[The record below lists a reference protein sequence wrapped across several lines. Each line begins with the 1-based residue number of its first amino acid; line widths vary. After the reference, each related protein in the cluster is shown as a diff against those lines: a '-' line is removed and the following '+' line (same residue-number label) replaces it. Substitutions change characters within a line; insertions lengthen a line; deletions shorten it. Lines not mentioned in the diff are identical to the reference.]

1 MAVEIRVPQMGE
13 SIVEAT
19 VGKWL
24 KREGERVTAGE
35 AVIELETE
43 KVNVEVPAPQDGTLG
58 RILKQEGDNVS
69 VGEVLGTIAEGATQE
84 QPSQKPSEP
93 QAQPS
98 QATGPAPSA
107 RAQEV
112 ERPAPAEEAEET
124 QVTPVARNLAK
135 KFGIDLSKVNG
146 KGRGGRITQEDIE
159 EYIATT
165 LQRSQA
171 QPETVLPLAKGELEG
186 VTKGEP
192 EGVSEAREAPPRAA
206 PPREAAP
213 TRRGA
218 ARHEERVR
226 LSRRRRTIAQRLV
239 EAHQTAAMTTTF
251 NEIDMSAVMELRRRR
266 REAFRQRHG
275 VDLGFMSFFVKAVVG
290 ALKAFPN
297 VNSEL
302 DGDELVM
309 KYYYDIGIAVGS
321 EEGLVVPILR
331 DADKKSFAQVEEAIG
346 EMVKRTRER
355 SLTLEELQGGT
366 FTITNGGVFGSLLS
380 TPLLNPPQVGIL
392 GMHRIM
398 ERPVIVDGQIVPR
411 PMMYVALTYDHR
423 VVDGAEAVQFLVR
436 VKELVEDPSRLLL
449 EV

>member
-35 AVIELETE
+35 PVIELETE

-58 RILKQEGDNVS
+58 RILKREGDNVS
-69 VGEVLGTIAEGATQE
+69 VGELLGTIAEGAAQA
-84 QPSQKPSEP
+84 QPSQQPPEP

-98 QATGPAPSA
+98 QTTGQAPSA
-107 RAQEV
+107 RAE
-112 ERPAPAEEAEET
+112 EAAPTSGGAEEAEEA

-135 KFGIDLSKVNG
+135 KFGIDLSKING

-159 EYIATT
+159 EYIAST

-171 QPETVLPLAKGELEG
+171 QAQPSAPPEPVLPL
-186 VTKGEP
+186 TKGEP
-192 EGVSEAREAPPRAA
+192 EGVREAPPRAA
-206 PPREAAP
+206 PPREAP
-213 TRRGA
+213 VGPRA
-218 ARHEERVR
+218 ARYEERVR

-239 EAHQTAAMTTTF
+239 EAHQTAAMTTTY
-251 NEIDMSAVMELRRRR
+251 NEIDMSAVIELRRRR

-275 VDLGFMSFFVKAVVG
+275 VDLGFMSFFVKAAVG

-321 EEGLVVPILR
+321 DEGLVVPVLR
-331 DADKKSFAQVEEAIG
+331 DADKKSFAQIEEAIG

-355 SLTLEELQGGT
+355 TLTLEELQGGT

-398 ERPVIVDGQIVPR
+398 ERPVIVDGQIVAR